1 MNIMRRIPA
10 LIAALLLCAWSANA
24 NADDVEVYA
33 RVVVDSTPLRSGP
46 GPQFRRV
53 GIAVRGDTM
62 LVIQRATTGYWFQ
75 VERPD
80 GTKAWVMGDTVYNH
94 EVGELDDT
102 RRWRVFAPPPLE
114 GARMEIAVT
123 FGALSGGGFMAIR
136 PTILIDP
143 HFGFEITGAA
153 SVNRAGQIL
162 IAGIG
167 GVVNIFP
174 NWPVVPYL
182 AVGGGLAFSNPNS
195 DTFLLESGRTG
206 VLYGGGGLRFGF
218 RHRITLRVDVRSYA
232 FFEADAYVSGEEYSG
247 GLSVFF

>member
-1 MNIMRRIPA
+1 MNVLRFMLLA
-10 LIAALLLCAWSANA
+10 AALFCAWSADA
-24 NADDVEVYA
+24 RADDEVEVYA

-62 LVIQRATTGYWFQ
+62 LVTQRATTGYWFQ

-80 GTKAWVMGDTVYNH
+80 GTKAWVLGDAVYNH
-94 EVGELDDT
+94 EVGEVDSA

-114 GARMEIAVT
+114 GARVEIAVT

-162 IAGIG
+162 IAWIG
-167 GVVNIFP
+167 GVVNVFP
-174 NWPVVPYL
+174 HWPVVPYL
-182 AVGGGLAFSNPNS
+182 AVGGGVAFSNPNA